1 MRGFRQIEALKLACF
16 TEQGE
21 RERWEYLLCP
31 PHLSLMCRY
40 LKRSGSGRG
49 CTVVAEML
57 STCAHKGICSVLFGG
72 PSFSVSVGNERGLL
86 FKWMWQRLQW
96 TISALSPPWTTLNC
110 AEATWNKGL
119 VLLHCQGPI
128 GSLSVQIW
136 ATKHNSKAS
145 LCSWLFDNNPVMCVS
160 CPITAEILAFKHC
173 KAILCLSHGMRIS
186 IVVAGSTTGRFSQ
199 HAVSSAE
206 ILLMW

>member
-1 MRGFRQIEALKLACF
+1 MRGFRQIKALKSAYF

-21 RERWEYLLCP
+21 RESWEYLLCL

-40 LKRSGSGRG
+40 LKRRGSGGG

-96 TISALSPPWTTLNC
+96 TISAPLHCPRTTLDH
-110 AEATWNKGL
+110 AEAIWNKGF
-119 VLLHCQGPI
+119 VLPHCQGPVC
-128 GSLSVQIW
+128 GLQLQIC
-136 ATKHNSKAS
+136 ANKHNSEAS
-145 LCSWLFDNNPVMCVS
+145 LWGSDVVVGQHWHVYLLS
-160 CPITAEILAFKHC
+160 KHC
-173 KAILCLSHGMRIS
+173 RNIS
-186 IVVAGSTTGRFSQ
+186 I
-199 HAVSSAE
+199 
-206 ILLMW
+206 